1 MVHRLYVHVGDGITK
16 RLYRSQ
22 QLIGFGSVRERER
35 ERGGER
41 ERYFA
46 VVVSLYR
53 IMQGTVFVS
62 EEYLRLTKYF
72 QNWLHCCHRMTGCH
86 YTNRPTSRVS
96 MVCGQQWSTP
106 KIISVYLVGLSH
118 RNSDHRGILS
128 LEYKMH
134 YNNTTTTN
142 NNNKFHI
149 NTNQLH
155 KYL

>member
-53 IMQGTVFVS
+53 IM
-62 EEYLRLTKYF
+62 
-72 QNWLHCCHRMTGCH
+72 
-86 YTNRPTSRVS
+86 
-96 MVCGQQWSTP
+96 
-106 KIISVYLVGLSH
+106 
-118 RNSDHRGILS
+118 
-128 LEYKMH
+128 
-134 YNNTTTTN
+134 
-142 NNNKFHI
+142 
-149 NTNQLH
+149 
-155 KYL
+155 